1 MKTITRIAGTYLL
14 FGLIFYTTPTDL
26 IAQVA
31 DTLELPEVSIH
42 ANRFDVADERLST
55 IIQRF
60 NISQINESVSL
71 TAGDIL
77 ARSSRYVI
85 RSYGPGQAQTAGAIG
100 FNASQVKVLWNGIEL
115 NHPMLGLTDLSLI
128 PAVLIDEIS
137 VDNHLGSSEYGSSAM
152 GGTVLL
158 ESGSTAFNQTRVE
171 ASMGAY
177 NAQNY
182 AITTGIKH
190 NKWAFR
196 VGGSVVRQKNDFDFT
211 DESESQMTRLNANKH
226 QLTGLITT
234 RYTDKNYWGDASVWL
249 SSGESGAPGSITFSS
264 TDARQ
269 VDTSIRFVHRSNWQ
283 HTSGIHSQVATTF
296 NRMTLDYT
304 DPAWEIESKSVV
316 NTIGVAY
323 STRYRVID
331 GVQLRGKSGIDLSNI
346 DSSDFTISG
355 ANRVFVQ
362 LNSLINV
369 SDKLNLYPSVRYDR
383 YSKFNDALS
392 YGIGLNMAIKE
403 QVFYVVANVNKN
415 YAPPTFNDLYWPG
428 FGNPELVPETS
439 LKSDVG
445 FKIQRN
451 ESSLSA
457 TYFLS
462 SIQNGI
468 LWWTHESGRFGPN
481 NVNELTSKGFTLN
494 GSTSLQRGNFS
505 VALSASWTSLES
517 KYDLRAGDEIVRG
530 NRVVY
535 NPNHR
540 VVTELQMKYKNS
552 GLSLRHNYTGKR
564 PVNEFNSLE
573 LSSIDLFH
581 FTADHKIALM
591 GIESVLFMTIRNL
604 SDQSHQLIYDYPMP
618 GRSWTGG
625 IRLKL

>member
-1 MKTITRIAGTYLL
+1 
-14 FGLIFYTTPTDL
+14 
-26 IAQVA
+26 
-31 DTLELPEVSIH
+31 
-42 ANRFDVADERLST
+42 
-55 IIQRF
+55 
-60 NISQINESVSL
+60 VSL

-128 PAVLIDEIS
+128 PAVLIDEMS

-158 ESGSTAFNQTRVE
+158 ESGSTAPHQTRVE
-171 ASMGAY
+171 ASLGSY
-177 NAQNY
+177 NSQNY
-182 AITTGIKH
+182 SIVTGVKR

-196 VGGSVVRQKNDFDFT
+196 MGGSVVRHKNDFDFIS
-211 DESESQMTRLNANKH
+211 ESETQMTRLNADKQ
-226 QLTGLITT
+226 QLAGLITA
-234 RYTDKNYWGDASVWL
+234 RYTDKKYWGEASMWL
-249 SSGESGAPGSITFSS
+249 SSGESGAPGSIAFLSN
-264 TDARQ
+264 DARQ
-269 VDTSIRFVHRSNWQ
+269 IDRSIRFVHRSNWL
-283 HTSGIHSQVATTF
+283 HTSDVHSQAAITF
-296 NRMTLDYT
+296 NRMTLDYS
-304 DPAWEIESKSVV
+304 DPAWGIESTSIV

-323 STRYRVID
+323 STRFRVIE

-369 SDKLNLYPSVRYDR
+369 SEKLNLYPSLRYDR
-383 YSKFNDALS
+383 YSKFDDALS
-392 YGIGLNMAIKE
+392 YGIGMNMAIKE
-403 QVFYVVANVNKN
+403 QVFYVIANVNKN

-428 FGNPELVPETS
+428 FGNPDLVPEKS
-439 LKSDVG
+439 LKSDFG
-445 FKIQRN
+445 FKLQRN
-451 ESSLSA
+451 ESSLTA

-468 LWWTHESGRFGPN
+468 LWWTNESGRFGPN
-481 NVNELTSKGFTLN
+481 NVNELTSKGFILN
-494 GSTSLQRGNFS
+494 GSTSVQRGFFT
-505 VALSASWTSLES
+505 VALSTSWTRLES
-517 KYDLRAGDEIVRG
+517 KYELRAGEEIVRG

-540 VVTELQMKYKNS
+540 VVSELQIKYKKS
-552 GLSLRHNYTGKR
+552 GLSIGHNYTGKR
-564 PVNEFNSLE
+564 PVNDFNSLE

-581 FTADHKIALM
+581 LTAEHEIVFM
-591 GIESVLFMTIRNL
+591 GIEAVLFMNIRNL
-604 SDQSHQLIYDYPMP
+604 SDQTYQLIYDYPMP

-625 IRLKL
+625 IRFKL